1 MTQVALKIVPE
12 PIVREAKREDIP
24 IIRDLIVEVAEE
36 LNIVEQ
42 SGLEIDSPTI
52 LTVVRHHMATRDA
65 LVLVHEEDGII
76 DSFFVG
82 TFFPYYLD
90 IRKMLAHEKISGGP
104 NKEKLWDRFMEWAE
118 GHNIS
123 GFVRGCYDS
132 TEGSRFR
139 RRE

>member
-1 MTQVALKIVPE
+1 MTQLALKQE
-12 PIVREAKREDIP
+12 EGIVREARREDIP
-24 IIRDLIVEVAEE
+24 VIRDLIIETAKE

-52 LTVVRHHMATRDA
+52 LAVVRHHMATRDA
-65 LVLVHEEDGII
+65 LVLVHEDGGVV
-76 DSFFVG
+76 DSYFVG

-104 NKEKLWDRFMEWAE
+104 NKEKLWEGFMEWAKK
-118 GHNIS
+118 HNIS

-139 RRE
+139 RDE